1 MTDLNVSL
9 SIPSMMDSV
18 LVDALSFMQRSIACP
33 DDVKARIAAL
43 RVPADEVTG
52 TRMNTNWRSSGGG
65 HASGPGS
72 GPRGWHGGGSRGGGG
87 GGGGGGGWGQQNRD
101 RGFGQTPGYAPSSPS
116 PGGGGRRPY
125 IDRALAPR
133 FGNKARADVTT
144 EERMMDRIRDKMNK
158 FSAMTYDATKA
169 WLSQLL
175 DSGQTDFL
183 TDFVTLVFEK
193 AAAEERFC
201 ALYARLIT
209 ELCAEFPHLNTE
221 LRRIFGEFLH
231 IFAEAA
237 EEPDVAAAEYKAFVA
252 LRERRRYRRGYAAF
266 IGEVAKLHVLSVD
279 DITRT
284 AGIILD
290 GLMAAKVKED
300 QGMLCEEYADCLTTL
315 MKSCKDL
322 LKPVVAPLLQRVK
335 EAMVRTPGTSPS
347 LTNKAR
353 FALMDLTDLF

>member
-1 MTDLNVSL
+1 MTDLNVTQ
-9 SIPSMMDSV
+9 SIPSMMDSA
-18 LVDALSFMQRSIACP
+18 LVDALNYMQRPIACP

-43 RVPADEVTG
+43 RVPADDITG
-52 TRMNTNWRSSGGG
+52 TRMNTNWRSGG
-65 HASGPGS
+65 ASG
-72 GPRGWHGGGSRGGGG
+72 GPRGWGSGRGWNDGR
-87 GGGGGGGWGQQNRD
+87 GQQNR
-101 RGFGQTPGYAPSSPS
+101 GPQQQPPA
-116 PGGGGRRPY
+116 RRPY
-125 IDRALAPR
+125 VDRALAPR

-158 FSAMTYDATKA
+158 FSAMTYAATKA

-183 TDFVTLVFEK
+183 TEFVTLVFEK

-201 ALYARLIT
+201 VLYARLIT
-209 ELCAEFPHLNTE
+209 ELCAEFPHLDVE
-221 LRRIFGEFLH
+221 LRRIFDEFLH
-231 IFAEAA
+231 IFTEAA

-266 IGEVAKLHVLSVD
+266 VGSLAKLCVLSVD

-284 AGIILD
+284 ASIILD
-290 GLMAAKVKED
+290 GLMTTRVKEE

-315 MKSCKDL
+315 MKSCKDIL
-322 LKPVVAPLLQRVK
+322 APVVAPLLQRVK
-335 EAMVRTPGTSPS
+335 EAMIRTPGTPS

>member
-1 MTDLNVSL
+1 
-9 SIPSMMDSV
+9 
-18 LVDALSFMQRSIACP
+18 
-33 DDVKARIAAL
+33 
-43 RVPADEVTG
+43 
-52 TRMNTNWRSSGGG
+52 
-65 HASGPGS
+65 
-72 GPRGWHGGGSRGGGG
+72 
-87 GGGGGGGWGQQNRD
+87 
-101 RGFGQTPGYAPSSPS
+101 
-116 PGGGGRRPY
+116 
-125 IDRALAPR
+125 
-133 FGNKARADVTT
+133 
-144 EERMMDRIRDKMNK
+144 MMDRIRDKMNK

-209 ELCAEFPHLNTE
+209 ELCAGFPHLDSE

-237 EEPDVAAAEYKAFVA
+237 EEPDVAAAEYKAFIA

-284 AGIILD
+284 ANIILD
-290 GLMAAKVKED
+290 GLMGAKVKEE

-322 LKPVVAPLLQRVK
+322 LNPVVAPLLARVK
-335 EAMVRTPGTSPS
+335 EAMIRTPGTSPS